1 MEDINR
7 IKTLMERVETKN
19 FLITEQDSGLL
30 GGAWDLAT
38 GAVSGLYDGAK
49 DLVNKGI
56 PYLVDKTK
64 GVKLLQQRPFSG
76 KIATVI
82 NSASKLFVN
91 QLKSRVD
98 SDTELYNTLV
108 ILQNL
113 VTGAQSRNIK
123 DNDNLDFKVWEVLE
137 AFTVG
142 VYLASRGKEFTYS
155 EHMKLLKSDTID
167 DISNGVVDYVEG
179 AVTDLSISGPA
190 KEIKEW
196 YPNFFKSGQENHFW
210 DNSTLDSDKFD
221 RLDGEWD
228 ISKIPLLINS
238 IDLSKYEG
246 KMQSEFETRL
256 SQELPCYT
264 TGSLEFVKLESG
276 VDVAIR
282 REKGWFTIFYYNK
295 ANKLT
300 ANIYY
305 KTLNS
310 EPIATSTDIDCSG
323 GGGTLKNVKGINE
336 SLLVE
341 QSDSEDIMYGKIRV
355 GVDRASY
362 SEMKRLYSGGN
373 QQSSA
378 DDDQESSTTTDTTT
392 IKSDIDTSGSNSDS
406 GEDTTVIDTD
416 ITNTQKLID
425 LLVSKGVDERLVKIQ
440 SRRAEMGSIAVGKLE
455 GRTVTNDEYIKDEEE
470 IYSLKFI
477 ESIEKGITTING
489 SNETNHEK
497 EAKEEDR
504 VIDTTSRI
512 SNPTPL
518 EVKKIEEIG
527 DDAVSKTNNELKF
540 DKNRIKTVRV
550 TSNDTKVV
558 YVATE
563 DITDII
569 SKIEGE
575 LEQVF
580 GGDWFLDKARN
591 KFMSSNK
598 LFIFKKKE

>member
-1 MEDINR
+1 MKELNR
-7 IKTLMERVETKN
+7 IKSLINKVETKN
-19 FLITEQDSGLL
+19 FVITEQEDTGLVSGV
-30 GGAWDLAT
+30 WDLAT
-38 GAVSGLYDGAK
+38 GAVGGLYDGAK

-64 GVKLLQQRPFSG
+64 GVKLLQLRPFSG

-113 VTGAQSRNIK
+113 VTGAQSNGIK

-142 VYLASRGKEFTYS
+142 VYFASRGKEFTYS
-155 EHMKLLKSDTID
+155 EFMKIIKSDDID
-167 DISNGVVDYVEG
+167 DYSDGVIDYIEK
-179 AVTDLSISGPA
+179 AITELSIGGNA
-190 KEIKEW
+190 EDIKEW
-196 YPNFFKSGQENHFW
+196 YPKFFKSGKSMTAFW
-210 DNSTLDSDKFD
+210 NTD
-221 RLDGEWD
+221 RLDGDWD
-228 ISKIPLLINS
+228 ISEIPFLINS
-238 IDLSKYEG
+238 IDMKEYEG

-282 REKGWFTIFYYNK
+282 REKGWFTIFYYSK

-300 ANIYY
+300 ANIYH

-362 SEMKRLYSGGN
+362 GEMKRLYSGGI

-378 DDDQESSTTTDTTT
+378 DNDQESSTTTDTTT

-406 GEDTTVIDTD
+406 GEDTPVIDTD
-416 ITNTQKLID
+416 VTNTQKLID
-425 LLVSKGVDERLVKIQ
+425 LLVSKGADERFVKIQ
-440 SRRAEMGSIAVGKLE
+440 SRRAEMGSIAVGALE
-455 GRTVTNDEYIKDEEE
+455 GRTVTNDEYIKDEED

-477 ESIEKGITTING
+477 ESIEKGVTTING

-550 TSNDTKVV
+550 TSNETKVV

-569 SKIEGE
+569 SNIEGE

>member
-1 MEDINR
+1 MKELNR
-7 IKTLMERVETKN
+7 IKSLINKVETKN
-19 FLITEQDSGLL
+19 FVITEQEDTGLVSGV
-30 GGAWDLAT
+30 WDLAT
-38 GAVSGLYDGAK
+38 GAVGGLYDGAK

-64 GVKLLQQRPFSG
+64 GVKLLQLRPFSG

-113 VTGAQSRNIK
+113 VTGAQSNGIK

-142 VYLASRGKEFTYS
+142 VYFASRGKEFTYS
-155 EHMKLLKSDTID
+155 EFMKIIKSDDID
-167 DISNGVVDYVEG
+167 DYSDGVIDYIEK
-179 AVTDLSISGPA
+179 AITELSIGGNA
-190 KEIKEW
+190 EDIKEW
-196 YPNFFKSGQENHFW
+196 YPKFFKSGKSMTAFW
-210 DNSTLDSDKFD
+210 NTD
-221 RLDGEWD
+221 RLDGDWD
-228 ISKIPLLINS
+228 ISEIPFLINS
-238 IDLSKYEG
+238 IDMKEYEG

-282 REKGWFTIFYYNK
+282 REKGWFTIFYYSK

-300 ANIYY
+300 ANIYH

-362 SEMKRLYSGGN
+362 GEMKRLYSGGN

-378 DDDQESSTTTDTTT
+378 DNDQESSTTTDTTT

-406 GEDTTVIDTD
+406 GEDTPVIDTD
-416 ITNTQKLID
+416 VTNTQKLID
-425 LLVSKGVDERLVKIQ
+425 LLVSKGADERFVKIQ
-440 SRRAEMGSIAVGKLE
+440 SRRAEMGSIAVGALE
-455 GRTVTNDEYIKDEEE
+455 GRTVTNDEYIKDEED

-477 ESIEKGITTING
+477 ESIEKGVTTING

-550 TSNDTKVV
+550 TSNETKVV

-569 SKIEGE
+569 SNIEGE

>member
-1 MEDINR
+1 ME
-7 IKTLMERVETKN
+7 KVETKN
-19 FLITEQDSGLL
+19 FLITEQSSDPGIVSGV
-30 GGAWDLAT
+30 WDLAT
-38 GAVSGLYDGAK
+38 GAVGGLYDGAK
-49 DLVNKGI
+49 NLVNKGL
-56 PYLVDKTK
+56 PYLVDKAK
-64 GVKLLQQRPFSG
+64 NIKLLTQQPFSG
-76 KIATVI
+76 NIEKVVA
-82 NSASKLFVN
+82 SASKLFVN
-91 QLKSRVD
+91 QLKSSVD
-98 SDTELYNTLV
+98 SKTEIYNSLV
-108 ILQNL
+108 IVNNL
-113 VTGAQSRNIK
+113 ATGASNRTIK
-123 DNDNLDFKVWEVLE
+123 DAEGNDFLIWEVME

-142 VYLASRGKEFTYS
+142 VFQEMRNGSFTYD
-155 EHMKLLKSDTID
+155 KLWKVIESDDID
-167 DISNGVVDYVEG
+167 DVSDDVISFIDKNINYNATIGDL
-179 AVTDLSISGPA
+179 AV
-190 KEIKEW
+190 EIKEF
-196 YPNFFKSGQENHFW
+196 YMDFFGSGQNTEFGRFSN
-210 DNSTLDSDKFD
+210 D
-221 RLDGEWD
+221 RLDGQWK
-228 ISKIPLLINS
+228 ISGINALIGR
-238 IDLSKYEG
+238 IDLTEYEG

-300 ANIYY
+300 ANIYH

-425 LLVSKGVDERLVKIQ
+425 LLVSKGADERFVKIQ
-440 SRRAEMGSIAVGKLE
+440 SRRAEMGSIAVGALE

-512 SNPTPL
+512 SSPTPL

-550 TSNDTKVV
+550 TSNETKVV